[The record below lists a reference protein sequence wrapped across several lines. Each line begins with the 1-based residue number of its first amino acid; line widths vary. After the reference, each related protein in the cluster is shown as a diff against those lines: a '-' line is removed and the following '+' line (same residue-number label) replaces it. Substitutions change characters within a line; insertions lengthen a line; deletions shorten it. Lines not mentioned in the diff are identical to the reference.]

1 MITLVHGG
9 QTGVDRGA
17 HRAAIASGWN
27 VSGYMPSDRRD
38 ERGPIPDD
46 VAKFLQPHVRSG
58 YGARTEANVQSVNAA
73 LLIVRDRALPRETPG
88 TAKTIDLLA
97 QRHLPWKIVDMS
109 EDPAAL
115 AHWIWS
121 DLIMP
126 RTPNTMLLPLQ
137 GFQFQPA
144 PMRLLVAGP
153 RESKWGAAEAAATE
167 LLAGIARA
175 IEKMR
180 RPHDQ
185 R

>member
-1 MITLVHGG
+1 MITIVHGG
-9 QTGVDRGA
+9 QTGIDRGA

-46 VAKFLQPHVRSG
+46 VAKFLQPHNRSG

-73 LLIVRDRALPRETPG
+73 LLIVRDRELPRETPG
-88 TAKTIDLLA
+88 TAKTIDLVVR
-97 QRHLPWKIVDMS
+97 RHLPCKIVDMS
-109 EDPAAL
+109 EDPASL

-121 DLIMP
+121 DLLML
-126 RTPNTMLLPLQ
+126 RTQMLPLQ
-137 GFQFQPA
+137 GLQLQPA

-167 LLAGIARA
+167 LLAGIARV

>member
-1 MITLVHGG
+1 MITIVHGG

-17 HRAAIASGWN
+17 HHAAIACGWR

-46 VAKFLQPHVRSG
+46 VAKFLHPNDRSG

-88 TAKTIDLLA
+88 TAKTIDLVT
-97 QRHLPWKIVDMS
+97 RRNLPSKVVDMS
-109 EDPAAL
+109 EDPASL
-115 AHWIWS
+115 ARWIWS
-121 DLIMP
+121 DLLML
-126 RTPNTMLLPLQ
+126 RTQMLPLQ
-137 GFQFQPA
+137 GLQLEPA
-144 PMRLLVAGP
+144 PTRLLVAGP

-167 LLAGIARA
+167 LLVGIARA

>member
-17 HRAAIASGWN
+17 HRGAIASGWS

-38 ERGPIPDD
+38 ERGAIPAD
-46 VAKFLQPHVRSG
+46 VARFLLPHDRNG

-88 TAKTIDLLA
+88 TAKTIDLVTR
-97 QRHLPWKIVDMS
+97 RHLPCKIVDMS
-109 EDPAAL
+109 EDPEAL

-121 DLIMP
+121 DLLML
-126 RTPNTMLLPLQ
+126 RTQMLPLQ
-137 GFQFQPA
+137 GLQLQPA